1 MVITNKVESKLLPK
15 QTLLC
20 QASLPPKA
28 GNTEV
33 IRSEPDDEFAFDAEI
48 TGGGGGRSVF

>member
-48 TGGGGGRSVF
+48 TGGGGRSVF